1 MPSFDIVKTTKPSD
15 SYRVQSVIGAFDL
28 DNAKLDEHFQ
38 GNIDIEG
45 KEWNVGLIVGGSGTG
60 KTTIAREVFG
70 DHIYSGMP
78 HTDKAVI
85 DDMPQGVSIQDI
97 ERMFTSV
104 GFASPPNWLRPYSVL
119 SNGEKMRCDLAYA
132 LLKGDEL
139 VVYDEFTSVVNRQVA
154 KAASFAISKCVRRN
168 GKRFVAVSCH
178 DDIIEW
184 LQPDWIYNTDT
195 KRFFLPR
202 RIQATR
208 NPHRH
213 IRNSGRCYKAANMG
227 NIPQV
232 SLSEYRLKP
241 CMSAVR
247 RCHQWRN
254 RLSYWCDTSTDA
266 KERKAVASFSRV
278 A

>member
-1 MPSFDIVKTTKPSD
+1 MPSFDIIKHTEIADTFRVK
-15 SYRVQSVIGAFDL
+15 SVIGAFDL
-28 DNAKLDEHFQ
+28 DDAKMDEHFH

-70 DHIYSGMP
+70 NNIYCGMP
-78 HTDKAVI
+78 HTDAAVI
-85 DDMPQGVSIQDI
+85 DDMPQGVPIGEI

-132 LLKGDEL
+132 LLSGDDL

-178 DDIIEW
+178 DDIVEW

-195 KRFFLPR
+195 KHFFFAKASTSDRQCKSQYTKFGMQIQSGNYGRF
-202 RIQATR
+202 
-208 NPHRH
+208 
-213 IRNSGRCYKAANMG
+213 
-227 NIPQV
+227 
-232 SLSEYRLKP
+232 
-241 CMSAVR
+241 SA
-247 RCHQWRN
+247 
-254 RLSYWCDTSTDA
+254 SITI
-266 KERKAVASFSRV
+266 
-278 A
+278 